1 MSIDFTPGIIN
12 IYNGDIYNCTINTDK
27 IFNDVKA
34 PETSKRPYDNSEK
47 QLINFSFPS
56 EENHP
61 EQLYFAQKQSQQIN
75 ECHTIPP
82 FTDAEYSRVVD
93 QLVNIINNIE
103 SIDSKPLTQQ
113 TQTIFNQIN
122 KIIYQED
129 KDSECQIIVVVNPT
143 PNRPITTRI
152 LIEEEIPKTFSI
164 QTVCSDNNIF
174 AGQRAD
180 LPSEIK
186 DIQSLYLKL
195 AKLYVAH
202 SENENRMNVF
212 SGCDFINFN
221 MTGQDM
227 SGLVLTLSK
236 FYYEDLLN
244 IDFTDANLL
253 NTIFLHKKHPIP
265 KLHNYD
271 QHLDKQIDGLFSTLL
286 TINDE
291 SLRAKSE
298 IASTIIQL
306 LKTKVKNLT
315 FKDILKYQQEFQ
327 KECYEQ
333 LQIVTTDHLYNKIKK
348 WATMSK
354 DEFNAFKYR
363 TLQLEKIS
371 HSPYLKMPLPNEK
384 DINYGVEIKLPTGK
398 RIRLSTH
405 YQNIIP

>member
-1 MSIDFTPGIIN
+1 
-12 IYNGDIYNCTINTDK
+12 
-27 IFNDVKA
+27 
-34 PETSKRPYDNSEK
+34 
-47 QLINFSFPS
+47 
-56 EENHP
+56 
-61 EQLYFAQKQSQQIN
+61 
-75 ECHTIPP
+75 
-82 FTDAEYSRVVD
+82 
-93 QLVNIINNIE
+93 
-103 SIDSKPLTQQ
+103 
-113 TQTIFNQIN
+113 
-122 KIIYQED
+122 
-129 KDSECQIIVVVNPT
+129 
-143 PNRPITTRI
+143 
-152 LIEEEIPKTFSI
+152 PKTFSI

-253 NTIFLHKKHPIP
+253 NTIFLHKKHPIQ

-271 QHLDKQIDGLFSTLL
+271 QYLDKQIDGLFSTLL

-371 HSPYLKMPLPNEK
+371 HSPYLKRPLPNEK

-398 RIRLSTH
+398 RIRLSKH